1 MMDVRELEIRETE
14 DLNSCF
20 SFSYILIL
28 VALVALVA
36 WLYPPTLP
44 ILRGGRDRL

>member
-1 MMDVRELEIRETE
+1 MDVRELEIRETE

-28 VALVALVA
+28 VALVA
-36 WLYPPTLP
+36 WLYPPNSVKVKNEN
-44 ILRGGRDRL
+44 G